1 MTGPTQKMHIIK
13 RVSLLGLFSALPLT
27 SPMASAQLSG
37 WYEPS
42 VTIDSQ
48 DFLRIFDE
56 ACLETDVDLSA
67 AKKYV
72 QSYAFE
78 RLDSQLVENSFHGVS
93 PSEASGFVI
102 NADNLEVGVI
112 LSVAGHSTK
121 EIRRLVSAGLK
132 VRTLPIDADAPLPNT
147 LNLFPE
153 GAIGWKYCEVVARVF
168 EEDVVV
174 QGLDQLKLSGA
185 GLSKIRTRDVQT
197 GPTGKTE
204 AARHWFAE
212 IPRPTIKAG
221 PIINLFSRRNADGSA
236 TVNLLI
242 SEIVLAEDS
251 SESYALD

>member
-1 MTGPTQKMHIIK
+1 MIGPTQKMHIIK
-13 RVSLLGLFSALPLT
+13 RISLLGLFSALPLM

-42 VTIDSQ
+42 STIDSQ
-48 DFLRIFDE
+48 DFLRIFGE

-78 RLDSQLVENSFHGVS
+78 RLDSQLLENLFHGVS

-102 NADNLEVGVI
+102 SADNLEVAVI
-112 LSVAGHSTK
+112 LSVAGHSTN
-121 EIRRLVSAGLK
+121 EIRRLASTGLK

-153 GAIGWKYCEVVARVF
+153 GAIGWKNCAVVARVF

-174 QGLDQLKLSGA
+174 QGLDQLELSGA
-185 GLSKIRTRDVQT
+185 GLSKIWNRDVMT

-204 AARHWFAE
+204 AARHWLGG
-212 IPRPTIKAG
+212 ITGPTIKAG
-221 PIINLFSRRNADGSA
+221 PTLNLFSRRNADGSA
-236 TVNLLI
+236 TVNLSI
-242 SEIVLAEDS
+242 SEIVLAQDS
-251 SESYALD
+251 NESYALD